1 MSTTARAVRPGV
13 TYMTATFW
21 APARRFV
28 YRVCFDPPLE
38 RAYGPPHP
46 PCPTS
51 SFVLPRRHGKAHSA
65 LEYSGEGRGFETAPF
80 PAPVQIAAAERFLA
94 TRAGRTALAVVDTH
108 GRLSGVRIDEPFVSA
123 SVVKAM
129 LLVAYLQRLA
139 RIHGALDAGSRA
151 LLYPM
156 IHVSDNGAASA
167 VLAIVGDGALLSL
180 AHQAHM
186 TDFAVA
192 ANWIFT
198 RISAADQARYFFMQD
213 RLIPARFRDYARY
226 LLSSIAPDQSWG
238 VPAAARPG
246 WRVFF
251 KGGWLPQSLGLV
263 NQVAR
268 LERGDQKF
276 AVAVL
281 TDGDPSMAYGEA
293 TIEGVAARLVGAAG

>member
-1 MSTTARAVRPGV
+1 M
-13 TYMTATFW
+13 AT
-21 APARRFV
+21 PADRLAAGLALV
-28 YRVCFDPPLE
+28 AL
-38 RAYGPPHP
+38 ALGAGPPI
-46 PCPTS
+46 
-51 SFVLPRRHGKAHSA
+51 ASA
-65 LEYSGEGRGFETAPF
+65 LEYRGEGHGFQTVGF
-80 PAPVQIAAAERFLA
+80 PGPPQIAAAERFLA

-108 GRLSGVRIDEPFVSA
+108 GRLSGVRMDERFVSA

-139 RIHGALDAGSRA
+139 RMRSELDAGSRA

-167 VLAIVGDGALLSL
+167 VQAIVGNGALLSL

-192 ANWIFT
+192 DNWIFT
-198 RISAADQARYFFMQD
+198 QISAADQARYFFMQD
-213 RLIPARFRDYARY
+213 GLIPARFRGYARY
-226 LLSSIAPDQSWG
+226 LLSSISADQSWG

-251 KGGWLPQSLGLV
+251 KGGWLPESLGLV

-268 LERGDQKF
+268 LERGGQKF
-276 AVAVL
+276 ALAFL
-281 TDGDPSMAYGEA
+281 TDGDPSMAYGEQ
-293 TIEGVAARLVGAAG
+293 TIEGVAARLVGTAR